1 MVSPVLNS
9 PRTASRASADSA
21 MWWAMRAA
29 SPCSLPSGSRAA
41 RLISAGTNSTMP
53 SALKTRAW
61 CVIPR
66 SRIRV
71 CTEPTAPDRARS
83 AAPAARSR
91 ARARRRRAPVEAF
104 ASVRSPGPA
113 AAMRRPP
120 SSGAGVS
127 SQIVSSG
134 ITGIPPRREFRRIPQ
149 PGGVAGP
156 SAGPRSFGADDARA
170 AAPAPRC
177 CRTPPD
183 LAARPTTGAA
193 GNRGRI

>member
-1 MVSPVLNS
+1 
-9 PRTASRASADSA
+9 
-21 MWWAMRAA
+21 MWWAMRTA
-29 SPCSLPSGSRAA
+29 SPWSLPSGSSVA

-66 SRIRV
+66 FRIRA
-71 CTEPTAPDRARS
+71 CTEPTAPDRARSAASVARSRARS

-91 ARARRRRAPVEAF
+91 ARARRRRAPAEAF

-127 SQIVSSG
+127 LQIISSG
-134 ITGIPPRREFRRIPQ
+134 ITGIPPCGASRRIPL

-156 SAGPRSFGADDARA
+156 VSGPAFIRCGRCLSRRSGRTLLSHTTRTSPARLQITGRPGTEAGSR
-170 AAPAPRC
+170 
-177 CRTPPD
+177 RTG
-183 LAARPTTGAA
+183 T
-193 GNRGRI
+193 